1 MYAAQR
7 MWVAAALPYTG
18 REVAM
23 CRYALSID
31 KTRSA
36 RFTCREAFKTTG
48 RRANGSIR
56 ACPQCGKTMTVM
68 GHDFRA
74 PAQKDIRQ
82 WRKVEWLAA
91 HGLVF
96 ASCGCGG
103 PGYAPRTLGD
113 ARRRV
118 EELPYVPEGVRLRRR
133 WEERHPR

>member
-7 MWVAAALPYTG
+7 MWAAVALPYTG
-18 REVAM
+18 LEVAM
-23 CRYALSID
+23 CRYALSIY

-36 RFTCREAFKTTG
+36 CFRCRKAFKVSD
-48 RRANGSIR
+48 RKANGKIR
-56 ACPQCGKTMTVM
+56 TCPQCGETMTVM

-82 WRKVEWLAA
+82 WRKVELLAA

-103 PGYAPRTLGD
+103 PGYAPRTLDD
-113 ARRRV
+113 ARRLT
-118 EELPYVPEGVRLRRR
+118 EEHPGVPEGVRLRRHF
-133 WEERHPR
+133 EERHPR